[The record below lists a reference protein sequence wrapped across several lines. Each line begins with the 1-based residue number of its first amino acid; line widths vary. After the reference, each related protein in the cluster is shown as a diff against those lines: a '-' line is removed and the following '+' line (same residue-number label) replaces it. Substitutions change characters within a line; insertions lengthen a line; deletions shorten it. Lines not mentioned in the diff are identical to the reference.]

1 MFKIGLIVFLAC
13 IGVLLLANGLNIAID
28 DRLAD
33 IIRVVGGFAAFFA
46 AFFARLEA

>member
-13 IGVLLLANGLNIAID
+13 LSLLLLANGLNIAIN

-33 IIRVVGGFAAFFA
+33 VIRVVGGFAALFA